1 MSGRKDVWRQF
12 RVKVEVRLDL
22 APTLHR
28 AAVIEAIERL
38 LELREVG
45 REARL
50 REGGRGPSA
59 LDRPAVWTMHD
70 LAVHMEQREYKV
82 RAAVGWLV
90 HQGRAVNVGQMAQ
103 VNRLTGRRYTVSVYE
118 LLDEKKPTDW
128 VGISRAFR

>member
-1 MSGRKDVWRQF
+1 MKHRPNTTAWI
-12 RVKVEVRLDL
+12 RVNVRLEL
-22 APTLHR
+22 APRLHR
-28 AAVIEAIERL
+28 CDVIAAIEQMTQQG
-38 LELREVG
+38 EQ
-45 REARL
+45 
-50 REGGRGPSA
+50 GGDSPFAPWTIDA
-59 LDRPAVWTMHD
+59 LATSM
-70 LAVHMEQREYKV
+70 AQREYRV